1 VVGVNLAVDGGK
13 LLYAL
18 GVAFALGALVYFT
31 RDVVFG
37 LSVTVT
43 ALLLFV
49 GFFAAFVAGLALD
62 RDVLDVVA
70 YALSGLSY
78 LVGVGYVLTRYAVGE
93 TGTFLLLGVS
103 AALFLGLGYAVRE
116 HDLAVDRRT
125 AGVVLVGTL
134 VVSLALVGADAVG
147 GSVTYTAELD
157 SETTAQL
164 TSGAATESRRIV
176 EVSVGTVVARND
188 SPFTR
193 PVDLQRARAC
203 VVGVDTSGAPGRV
216 TLQYDPRPDGTPLAG
231 GAERSYDL
239 QVVVP
244 TPTGNATSVT
254 YGIERGESCDVR
266 RETPTI
272 LIVDSEAA
280 TS

>member
-1 VVGVNLAVDGGK
+1 MNLAVDGGK

-49 GFFAAFVAGLALD
+49 GFLAAFVAGLALD
-62 RDVLDVVA
+62 HDVLDVVA

-78 LVGVGYVLTRYAVGE
+78 LVGVGYVLTRYTVGE

-116 HDLAVDRRT
+116 HDLAVDGRT
-125 AGVVLVGTL
+125 AQFVLVGTL
-134 VVSLALVGADAVG
+134 AVSGVFVGADAATG
-147 GSVTYTAELD
+147 GVTYTTELD
-157 SETTAQL
+157 DETTARL
-164 TSGAATESRRIV
+164 TPAEAAEPRSAV

-193 PVDLQRARAC
+193 PIDLPSGRAC
-203 VVGVDTSGAPGRV
+203 VVGVDTQRV
-216 TLQYDPRPDGTPLAG
+216 TDRLGLRYDPRPDGTPLAG
-231 GAERSYDL
+231 GGERSYEL
-239 QVVVP
+239 QVIVP
-244 TPTGNATSVT
+244 TPAGNETSVT

-272 LIVDSEAA
+272 LLVDDESAA
-280 TS
+280 D